1 MDDPKKAISYIGLA
15 GFFGCAVSCLFVP
28 RLGDLYGRWRV
39 WSHFQ
44 FFQCFIMTAVSVT
57 TYPAV
62 LVGFTFLSGF
72 GIVGR
77 MSAGFLLLMET

>member
-1 MDDPKKAISYIGLA
+1 MA
-15 GFFGCAVSCLFVP
+15 
-28 RLGDLYGRWRV
+28 RLVAFSVLPMLYYDR
-39 WSHFQ
+39 
-44 FFQCFIMTAVSVT
+44 CT